1 VKMVDYGVKDE
12 AGLSAN
18 LGPAT
23 AEAKASAR
31 FGAETG
37 LTVDYTNPC
46 QGGCKDL
53 SEEG

>member
-1 VKMVDYGVKDE
+1 MVDYGVKDE

-37 LTVDYTNPC
+37 LTVDYTTRVKV
-46 QGGCKDL
+46 GVKI
-53 SEEG
+53 